1 MFIPLNIVER
11 GRKSLICS
19 DPHASDAIPLW
30 HFPLDSQEGSQFL
43 WAVEQYIYL
52 QWDKHKP

>member
-19 DPHASDAIPLW
+19 DPHASYAIPLW
-30 HFPLDSQEGSQFL
+30 HFPLDSQEGVTVS
-43 WAVEQYIYL
+43 VGCGTVYIF
-52 QWDKHKP
+52 PVG